1 VHPLAVSSKAA
12 PMTTTLKRFVVLD
25 S

>member
-12 PMTTTLKRFVVLD
+12 PMTTTLKRFVVLA